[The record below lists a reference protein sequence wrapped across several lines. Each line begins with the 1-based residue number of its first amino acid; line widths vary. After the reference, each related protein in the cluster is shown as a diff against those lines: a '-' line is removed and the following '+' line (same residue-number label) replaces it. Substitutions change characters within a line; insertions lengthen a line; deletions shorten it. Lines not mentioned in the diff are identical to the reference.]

1 MNTGTAAVT
10 GALLVAALAG
20 CSSAHVPT
28 VASSAVPKMGPAAP
42 TATAMTN
49 GSPGQ
54 AQVIIGGKDASP
66 SGSADCWTGS
76 GQTTITIGDGTN
88 GATVVLTDQTAPAVK
103 SVGIANLGGVSL
115 GYVEGQPGN
124 PPNATRNGNSYTI
137 TGSGTGTDTADPSKL
152 VNTTYE
158 ISATCP

>member
-1 MNTGTAAVT
+1 
-10 GALLVAALAG
+10 
-20 CSSAHVPT
+20 
-28 VASSAVPKMGPAAP
+28 
-42 TATAMTN
+42 MTN

-54 AQVIIGGKDASP
+54 VQVIIGGKDAGP

-76 GQTTITIGDGTN
+76 GQTTIAIGDGTQ
-88 GATVVLTDQTAPAVK
+88 GATAVVTDQAAPAVK

-115 GYVEGQPGN
+115 GYVEGQPGSS
-124 PPNATRNGNSYTI
+124 PNATRSGNSYTI

-158 ISATCP
+158 ISAICP